1 MTSPADLEAAWQRFL
16 CADIPVAT
24 VLALEEADV
33 DNDELTRL
41 QLAMQAGTPAQKG
54 NAADLLRALLVD
66 VKNALVLD
74 GLIAAG
80 LDAAGR
86 HVDALAVR
94 VEALAVA
101 ARWHLV
107 EAGRLIG
114 NIAHDLLK
122 LGRLDEARA
131 WYERGLAWDPANPFV
146 VVGLAETHLARGE
159 LDYAFAYR
167 DHLADEGY
175 PASHTADFDAA
186 AARLGERPGRGPV
199 YVPDLGSVFALDEAG
214 YARQCAAFQFDRNS
228 TAKES
233 LRAHALACL
242 MRGHA
247 DHALWTASLAAAAP
261 WNGDGGDRG
270 AIETAWCHAVL
281 RAMKAR
287 FAPQGV
293 ATQVAAR
300 MGTLF
305 TSPDDPHD
313 DDAQL
318 EVRLATIEELAR
330 RGDHGSL
337 AGALFDPHPG
347 LRLAAAAGLTLM
359 GDPRARVYVRELA
372 AYEHA
377 RGLDS
382 SRPDAAPTASRLRW
396 LDERRRALAGRGPL
410 IVPEEGIEHP
420 AFAVLEPGQ
429 LMSVMMTFVDA
440 LDDERFERVQAAVG
454 VVLDNVDWGR
464 LGGPPELVLER
475 DDVSLHVALVKP
487 AGKLLRRGKPADLRP
502 VVRDV
507 LAAASGASPFA
518 EVMLARLELPGKDGH
533 FLQPVDDPRD
543 TGTHDHDDPWAA
555 SFDLAAPPP
564 ASEPEGGLFMMFPS
578 AAGHVPE
585 RRNARLWLQDLR
597 VCYGLPDV
605 DYREP
610 DARCAQVEGAV
621 TAAFERVFRGLPPR
635 FRDRHGAD
643 RRVNAIVKDG
653 RRGYGICIEGM
664 DPRFLMHYPSTSR
677 FREYELFQAVR
688 EVCGAVGLRPV
699 VHWYREGGTYLVN
712 VWEWDAGA
720 ATRAA

>member
-1 MTSPADLEAAWQRFL
+1 MTTPPAELEAAWQRFL

-24 VLALEEADV
+24 VLALEDADV

-74 GLIAAG
+74 GLVAAG
-80 LDAAGR
+80 LDAAER
-86 HVDALAVR
+86 HADALLVR
-94 VEALAVA
+94 TEALAVA

-107 EAGRLIG
+107 EAGRLVG

-131 WYERGLAWDPANPFV
+131 WYERALAWDPANPFV
-146 VVGLAETHLARGE
+146 VVGLAEVHLARGE

-167 DHLADEGY
+167 EHLADEGY

-186 AARLGERPGRGPV
+186 VARLGVRHQRGPV
-199 YVPDLGSVFALDEAG
+199 YVPDLGSLFALDEAG
-214 YARQCAAFQFDRNS
+214 YARQCAAFQFDRNA

-247 DHALWTASLAAAAP
+247 DRALWTASLAAATP
-261 WNGDGGDRG
+261 WNGDHGERG
-270 AIETAWCHAVL
+270 ATETAWCHAVL
-281 RAMKAR
+281 RAMTAR
-287 FAPQGV
+287 LAPSGV
-293 ATQVAAR
+293 PSQVVAR
-300 MGTLF
+300 IGTLF
-305 TSPDDPHD
+305 TNPDEPHD
-313 DDAQL
+313 DEAQL
-318 EVRLATIEELAR
+318 ETRLATLEELAR

-337 AGALFDPHPG
+337 ASALFDPHPG
-347 LRLAAAAGLTLM
+347 LRLAAASGLTAA
-359 GDPRARVYVRELA
+359 GDPRARVFLHELA
-372 AYEHA
+372 TYERV

-382 SRPDAAPTASRLRW
+382 ARPELAPSASRLRW
-396 LDERRRALAGRGPL
+396 LEERRRALAGRAPL

-420 AFAVLEPGQ
+420 SLAVLEPGQ
-429 LMSVMMTFVDA
+429 LLSVMMTFVDP
-440 LDDERFERVQAAVG
+440 LDDDRLDRIRAVVVG
-454 VVLDNVDWGR
+454 VLDRVDWDHF
-464 LGGPPELVLER
+464 GGACELVVEH
-475 DDVSLHVALVKP
+475 DDVSLHVAFVKH
-487 AGKLLRRGKPADLRP
+487 AVKKLARRTQPGDLRP

-507 LAAASGASPFA
+507 LAAASSASPFA
-518 EVMLARLELPGKDGH
+518 EVLLSRQELPRKGSH
-533 FLQPVDDPRD
+533 VLQPVDDPRD
-543 TGTHDHDDPWAA
+543 TDPV
-555 SFDLAAPPP
+555 
-564 ASEPEGGLFMMFPS
+564 SEPEGGLFMMFPS
-578 AAGHVPE
+578 PAGHVPE

-597 VCYGLPDV
+597 ICYGLPAV

-610 DARCAQVEGAV
+610 DARCTQVEAAV
-621 TAAFERVFRGLPPR
+621 TTAFERVFRGLPPR
-635 FRDRHGAD
+635 FRDRHGAVG
-643 RRVNAIVKDG
+643 RVNALVKDG
-653 RRGYGICIEGM
+653 RRGYGIFVDGM
-664 DPRFLMHYPSTSR
+664 DPRFLMHYPSASR